1 MSQPK
6 KRAVSKTE
14 TLYTPKQAREVF
26 KTNPSRQAISKWIVN
41 GVKNRRTGVLVRL
54 RTIQEGGRL
63 LIPESAID
71 EFLSRLN
78 EGKSD

>member
-1 MSQPK
+1 MT
-6 KRAVSKTE
+6 TE
-14 TLYTPKQAREVF
+14 RHFTPKQARDRF
-26 KTNPSRQAISKWIVN
+26 RSRPAKQTISKWIVN

-54 RTIQEGGRL
+54 RTVQEGGRL

-78 EGKSD
+78 EGKDG